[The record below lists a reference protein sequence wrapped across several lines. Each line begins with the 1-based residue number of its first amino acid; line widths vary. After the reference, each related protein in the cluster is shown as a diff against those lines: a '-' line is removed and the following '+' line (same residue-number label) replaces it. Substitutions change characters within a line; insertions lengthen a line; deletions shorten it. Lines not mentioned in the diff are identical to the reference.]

1 MNKALLDIVAGLKK
15 SSFPD
20 NIDLKREYFEAK
32 GKDKNPNRSRR
43 IWQYF

>member
-1 MNKALLDIVAGLKK
+1 MNKVLLDIVAG

-43 IWQYF
+43 IWQHF